1 MFIIINLENGVK
13 AMGLPHE
20 ILERLNEPNCF
31 LCGKEKENK
40 TNALCNNCSPYIYN
54 ENKKPHQQIRLSKEW
69 RINRE
74 KRLNKA
80 NNTSS
85 E

>member
-1 MFIIINLENGVK
+1 
-13 AMGLPHE
+13 MGLPHE

-31 LCGKEKENK
+31 LCGKEKKNK